1 MRRPGV
7 LNWGVTDTID
17 PELRRVTILS
27 NGVYL
32 VIRLISLF
40 YLSMAL
46 LKESFEV
53 ITTNIITLTP
63 IVVVCV
69 CLLGLY
75 LNLVKQYWLS
85 RSLFMATWVVFT
97 TLLIPFALGSIE
109 FDFIIIPVYAIIS
122 SVMVQIVFSW
132 YRERWIYLFWMLITW
147 LIIIFFVEYISYFRV
162 PDDTT
167 LIFVN
172 GLLKWRIFIFMVA
185 AFLNVVTLYMVQTNH
200 RMRKELERQN
210 FTVLQQNERLESQR
224 ISLEE
229 LTKRLADRVENRT
242 HQLNQQNER
251 ISEYSYFNSHIL
263 RAPVSRI
270 RGLVNL
276 LSLPI
281 SNEEE
286 IKVRKL
292 LTESMNELDDA
303 IKTIN
308 ERLQEV
314 NP

>member
-7 LNWGVTDTID
+7 LNWGITDSID
-17 PELRRVTILS
+17 PELRRLTILS

-32 VIRLISLF
+32 VIGLISLF
-40 YLSMAL
+40 YLTMAV
-46 LKESFEV
+46 LKESFTI
-53 ITTNIITLTP
+53 ITTHIITLTP
-63 IVVVCV
+63 LVVVCV
-69 CLLGLY
+69 CLMGLY
-75 LNLVKQYWLS
+75 LNLFRQYLLS

-97 TLLIPFALGSIE
+97 TLLIPFVLGSVE
-109 FDFIIIPVYAIIS
+109 YDFIIIPVYAIIS
-122 SVMVQIVFSW
+122 SVMVQVVFSW
-132 YRERWIYLFWMLITW
+132 YRERWIYLFWLLFTW
-147 LIIIFFVEYISYFRV
+147 LIIIFFVEYISYFRI
-162 PDDTT
+162 PDDPTR
-167 LIFVN
+167 IFVN

-185 AFLNVVTLYMVQTNH
+185 AFLNVVTIYMVQTNH
-200 RMRKELERQN
+200 RMRQELERQN
-210 FTVLQQNERLESQR
+210 LTVLQQNERLESQR

-229 LTKRLADRVENRT
+229 LTKRLAERVENRT

-281 SNEEE
+281 SSEEE
-286 IKVRKL
+286 TKVRGL

-314 NP
+314 NL